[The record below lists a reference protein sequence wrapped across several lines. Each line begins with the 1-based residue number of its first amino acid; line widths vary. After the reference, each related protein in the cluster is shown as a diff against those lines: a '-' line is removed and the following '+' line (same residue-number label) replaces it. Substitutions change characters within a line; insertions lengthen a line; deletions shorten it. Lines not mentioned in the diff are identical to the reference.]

1 MKVLHKLKKIF
12 LSPKVRMHFLSY
24 IQGQNLNTQELNDE
38 KKKDY
43 RNIVYLQVLI
53 IVSAMLLKE
62 TLAISGIDLKTS
74 NLVRDLLF
82 LTLGGLYVFVL
93 WDLLRNL
100 TTNNTLIVSLF
111 ALIICGLGVAFFAVN
126 PVHDFFDSENA
137 KRPYLFFVHLS
148 LFTVE
153 TIVIYNCVND
163 IFTGKKLS
171 AEKIWGA
178 ACIYLMIGISFGS
191 VYDLVNIAN
200 PGSMGLNVSQGL
212 ESYMVCIF
220 YSMTI
225 IGGHDAILETE
236 PIIQNLGIIEAVWSN
251 LFIVLLVGRL
261 LGKPDDDVTE
271 EVVKK

>member
-1 MKVLHKLKKIF
+1 M
-12 LSPKVRMHFLSY
+12 RYLSY
-24 IQGQNLNTQELNDE
+24 IQRQDLNTQELNDE

-62 TLAISGIDLKTS
+62 ILAINGVDKVISKMI
-74 NLVRDLLF
+74 RDILF
-82 LTLGGLYVFVL
+82 LTLGGMHVFVL

-100 TTNNTLIVSLF
+100 TTNNTLIVGLF
-111 ALIICGLGVAFFAVN
+111 VMIVFGLGVAFFAVN
-126 PVHDFFDSENA
+126 PVYDFFDSDNA
-137 KRPYLFFVHLS
+137 KRPYLFFVHMS
-148 LFTVE
+148 LFIVE
-153 TIVIYNCVND
+153 TIVIYHCVND

-191 VYDLVNIAN
+191 LYDLVNIVN
-200 PGSMGLNVSQGL
+200 PGSMGLNLSQGL
-212 ESYMVCIF
+212 ESYMICIY

>member
-1 MKVLHKLKKIF
+1 MM
-12 LSPKVRMHFLSY
+12 RYLSY
-24 IQGQNLNTQELNDE
+24 IQRQNLNTQELNDE

-53 IVSAMLLKE
+53 ILSAMLLRE
-62 TLAISGIDLKTS
+62 TLAISGASIGFS
-74 NLVRDLLF
+74 NMLRDLLI

-100 TTNNTLIVSLF
+100 SLNNTLIMGLF
-111 ALIICGLGVAFFAVN
+111 ALITVGMTVAFFTVN
-126 PVHDFFDSENA
+126 PFFELFDSNDS

-153 TIVIYNCVND
+153 TTVIYHCVND

-178 ACIYLMIGISFGS
+178 ACIYLMIGLSFGS
-191 VYDLVNIAN
+191 LYDLVNIVN
-200 PGSMGLNVSQGL
+200 PGSMGLNLSQGL
-212 ESYMVCIF
+212 DSYSICIY

-225 IGGHDAILETE
+225 IGGHDAILETS
-236 PIIQNLGIIEAVWSN
+236 PLIQNLGIIEAVWSN

-261 LGKPDDDVTE
+261 LGKPDDDASE
-271 EVVKK
+271 DAVKK

>member
-126 PVHDFFDSENA
+126 PVHNFFDSENA

>member
-12 LSPKVRMHFLSY
+12 LNPTFRMRYISY
-24 IQGQNLNTQELNDE
+24 FQRQNLNTQELNDE

-53 IVSAMLLKE
+53 IVAAMLLKE

-100 TTNNTLIVSLF
+100 SKNNTLILSLF
-111 ALIICGLGVAFFAVN
+111 ALIVCGLGVAFFAVN
-126 PVHDFFDSENA
+126 PIYNFFDSENA

-153 TIVIYNCVND
+153 TIVIYHCVND

-191 VYDLVNIAN
+191 VYDLVNISN
-200 PGSMGLNVSQGL
+200 PGSMGLNVAQGL

-261 LGKPDDDVTE
+261 LGKPDDAVED
-271 EVVKK
+271 VVKK

>member
-1 MKVLHKLKKIF
+1 M
-12 LSPKVRMHFLSY
+12 RYLSY
-24 IQGQNLNTQELNDE
+24 IQRHNLNTQELNAE

-62 TLAISGIDLKTS
+62 ILALCGVDTAISQMI
-74 NLVRDLLF
+74 RDILF

-93 WDLLRNL
+93 WDLLRDL
-100 TTNNTLIVSLF
+100 SKNNTLIVGLF
-111 ALIICGLGVAFFAVN
+111 IFMTIGMAVAFFAVN
-126 PVHDFFDSENA
+126 PVYDFFESDNS
-137 KRPYLFFVHLS
+137 KRPYLFFVHLA

-153 TIVIYNCVND
+153 TIVIYHCVND

-191 VYDLVNIAN
+191 VYDLVNIAK
-200 PGSMGLNVSQGL
+200 PGSMGLNLSQGL
-212 ESYMVCIF
+212 ESYTICIY

-225 IGGHDAILETE
+225 IGGHDAILETA
-236 PIIQNLGIIEAVWSN
+236 PIIQNIGIIEAVWSN
-251 LFIVLLVGRL
+251 LFVVLLVGRL
-261 LGKPDDDVTE
+261 LGKPDDGNED
-271 EVVKK
+271 VVKQ

>member
-1 MKVLHKLKKIF
+1 ML
-12 LSPKVRMHFLSY
+12 RYLSY
-24 IQGQNLNTQELNDE
+24 IQRQNLNSQELNDE

-53 IVSAMLLKE
+53 ILSAMLLKE
-62 TLAISGIDLKTS
+62 ILAISGVDLKTS
-74 NLVRDLLF
+74 NIIRDILF

-100 TTNNTLIVSLF
+100 AKNNTLIMSLF
-111 ALIICGLGVAFFAVN
+111 ALIVLGLGVAFFAVN
-126 PVHDFFDSENA
+126 PVYDFFDSENA

-148 LFTVE
+148 LFIVE
-153 TIVIYNCVND
+153 STVIYHCVID

-191 VYDLVNIAN
+191 VYDLVNIVN
-200 PGSMGLNVSQGL
+200 PGSMGLNVTQGL
-212 ESYMVCIF
+212 DSYMVCIY

-225 IGGHDAILETE
+225 VGGHDSSLATIPL
-236 PIIQNLGIIEAVWSN
+236 IQNIGIIEAVWSN

-261 LGKPDDDVTE
+261 LGKPDDDATD
-271 EVVKK
+271 VVKP